1 MSQVFERV
9 RSLMVDEFQI
19 ESGKITPK
27 TPLAELGV
35 DSLAALEFM
44 FVLEDAFSITLDAE
58 TDLRGGLVQNVVDV
72 VESAM
77 SRRRAAA

>member
-19 ESGKITPK
+19 ESNKITPK